1 MGHPRLEV
9 VRRRDAVRADY
20 PDQSADSD
28 RGGVRSGIE
37 YRSADPGGQPGGTES
52 ERFTTLEAIREI
64 APRRSFEN
72 APRRL
77 VSSAALRS
85 AWCASLRMTERT
97 WNRVACHPER
107 SEQRERSRR
116 ISDSFAPAKPVPV
129 LFFTLPG
136 DGRQMLEQSSIT
148 DTDCRLSAPNRW
160 LLPGPGYRFHRNSV
174 LMRAPTFGS
183 AVALRPPVSAR
194 LKFAFT
200 AIAQPHPHLQ
210 PQSDPE
216 SNASVSLGALASAF
230 RV

>member
-1 MGHPRLEV
+1 MGHDCLEV
-9 VRRRDAVRADY
+9 LRRRDVVRADY

-52 ERFTTLEAIREI
+52 SGLAPVEKTVKNRYRLRWREAVRDPST
-64 APRRSFEN
+64 AF
-72 APRRL
+72 AML
-77 VSSAALRS
+77 T
-85 AWCASLRMTERT
+85 SLRMTG
-97 WNRVACHPER
+97 NALPFCHPER
-107 SEQRERSRR
+107 SEGSTRS
-116 ISDSFAPAKPVPV
+116 D
-129 LFFTLPG
+129 FFSSPG
-136 DGRQMLEQSSIT
+136 DAHQVLEQGRIA
-148 DTDCRLSAPNRW
+148 DTDRRTPASNRW
-160 LLPGPGYRFHRNSV
+160 LLPGPGYRFHRDSI
-174 LMRAPTFGS
+174 LMRPPTFGF

-200 AIAQPHPHLQ
+200 AIAQSHPHLQ